1 MNERYIQYHLDVSE
15 IADKLNEVLQ
25 EYALVDYHIL
35 RDEKTINKYRK
46 FHFQVISARPIFQLP
61 SKYYPIHLLLQVR
74 IGQKKVPKLKFRD
87 FHKIKLF
94 KILLDQNFR
103 SR

>member
-35 RDEKTINKYRK
+35 RDEKTINKYYL
-46 FHFQVISARPIFQLP
+46 VVGV
-61 SKYYPIHLLLQVR
+61 SKLNSSKSVKTDGNI
-74 IGQKKVPKLKFRD
+74 
-87 FHKIKLF
+87 
-94 KILLDQNFR
+94 ILL
-103 SR
+103 

>member
-35 RDEKTINKYRK
+35 RDEKTINKYYL
-46 FHFQVISARPIFQLP
+46 VVGVSPLNS
-61 SKYYPIHLLLQVR
+61 SKSVKTDGNI
-74 IGQKKVPKLKFRD
+74 
-87 FHKIKLF
+87 
-94 KILLDQNFR
+94 ILL
-103 SR
+103 